1 MWFHVVCIS
10 QNPIGRPAD
19 DQNYS
24 NDPDDLMPQMI
35 PMTELTQ
42 LTEMTQMTQMT
53 KITQMKTE
61 MLK

>member
-10 QNPIGRPAD
+10 QNPIGPD

-53 KITQMKTE
+53 QMTNIARGA
-61 MLK
+61 